1 MKYVR
6 LLGLGYAC
14 RKPPRL
20 PTFEVTK
27 LVPSLGSLHPSLGSL
42 HPSLAGLHTSRAH
55 HCDTPTYLPN
65 VNVGT
70 IGHVDHGKTS
80 LTAAITKVL
89 ASRGKAKFLSYDQI
103 DKAEEEKA
111 RGITINVCHVG
122 YETETRRYSH
132 TDCPGHADYIKNM
145 ISGASQ
151 MDGAILLVAA
161 DDGPMPQTRE
171 HLLLARQVGV
181 KKIVVFINKA
191 DKADDEMVELVKL
204 ETCELLEQFGFSPSS
219 PMIVGSAKLALEGD
233 TSSMGIPSIQQLLDT
248 LDSYVELP
256 SRDITAPFLMPIDKA
271 LTITGRG
278 TVVVGTV
285 KTGSCKK
292 DQALHLVGFG
302 HTISTTV
309 GAMQRFNQDV
319 PVAVAGD
326 HVGVQLRKVK
336 YNMVEK
342 GMLLVKPGSVQ
353 PTNHF
358 QGTCYF
364 LTKSEGGRSKPFLSG
379 YIQMLYVETWV
390 TAFRLD
396 IPQEEGEMVLPGD
409 QATIKLT
416 ILKTMPLFVGQ
427 KFTLRENQQTV
438 ATGIISSLLSPIPT
452 HSRSKLI
459 KLKIPP

>member
-6 LLGLGYAC
+6 LLGLAHAC
-14 RKPPRL
+14 TKPVRL

-27 LVPSLGSLHPSLGSL
+27 HVRLDRLLS
-42 HPSLAGLHTSRAH
+42 T
-55 HCDTPTYLPN
+55 DTVTPLPN

-70 IGHVDHGKTS
+70 IGHVDHGKTT
-80 LTAAITKVL
+80 LTAAITSVL
-89 ASRGKAKFLSYDQI
+89 ASRGQAKFLSYEQI

-122 YETETRRYSH
+122 YETASRRYSH

-191 DKADDEMVELVKL
+191 DKADDEIVELVQL
-204 ETCELLEQFGFSPSS
+204 ETSELLEQFGFPSGS
-219 PMIVGSAKLALEGD
+219 PMVVGSAKLALEGD
-233 TSSMGIPSIQQLLDT
+233 TSPLGVPSIQQLLDT
-248 LDSYVELP
+248 LDNYVDLP
-256 SRDITAPFLMPIDKA
+256 SRDTTAPFLMPIDKA
-271 LTITGRG
+271 VSITGRG

-285 KTGSCKK
+285 KTGRCAK
-292 DQALHLVGFG
+292 DQALQLVGFG
-302 HTISTTV
+302 QTRTTTV
-309 GAMQRFNQDV
+309 GGIQRFNEDMGA
-319 PVAVAGD
+319 AVAGD
-326 HVGVQLRKVK
+326 HVGIQLRKVK
-336 YNMVEK
+336 NSMVEK
-342 GMLLVKPGSVQ
+342 GMLLVKSGSVL

-364 LTKSEGGRSKPFLSG
+364 LTKSEGGRSKPFLTG

-396 IPQEEGEMVLPGD
+396 IPKEEGDMVLPGD

-438 ATGIISSLLSPIPT
+438 ATGIISSLLPPIPT
-452 HSRSKLI
+452 HSKSKLI
-459 KLKIPP
+459 KLKIPT

>member
-6 LLGLGYAC
+6 LLGLGQVCA
-14 RKPPRL
+14 KQARL
-20 PTFEVTK
+20 PCFEVTR
-27 LVPSLGSLHPSLGSL
+27 VWPVRGV
-42 HPSLAGLHTSRAH
+42 AT
-55 HCDTPTYLPN
+55 DTAALPN

-70 IGHVDHGKTS
+70 IGHVDHGKTT

-89 ASRGKAKFLSYDQI
+89 ASSGKAKFLAYDQI
-103 DKAEEEKA
+103 DKGEEEKA

-122 YETETRRYSH
+122 YETDSRKYSH

-191 DKADDEMVELVKL
+191 DKADEEMVELVQL
-204 ETCELLEQFGFSPSS
+204 ETAELLEQFGFPSDS
-219 PMIVGSAKLALEGD
+219 PMVVGSAKLALNGD
-233 TSSMGIPSIQQLLDT
+233 TSAFGVPSIEKLLNT
-248 LDSYVELP
+248 LDEHVELP
-256 SRDITAPFLMPIDKA
+256 SRDATAPFLMPIDKA
-271 LTITGRG
+271 LSITGRG

-285 KTGSCKK
+285 KTGRCSK
-292 DQALHLVGFG
+292 DQAMHLVGFG
-302 HTISTTV
+302 HTISTQV
-309 GAMQRFNQDV
+309 GGMQRFNEDLTT
-319 PVAVAGD
+319 AVAGD

-342 GMLLVKPGSVQ
+342 GMLLVKPGSVK

-364 LTKSEGGRSKPFLSG
+364 LNKSEGGRSKPFLSG

-390 TAFRLD
+390 TPFRLD
-396 IPQEEGEMVLPGD
+396 IPIEEGDMVLPGD

-427 KFTLRENQQTV
+427 KFTLRENKQTV
-438 ATGIISSLLSPIPT
+438 ATGIISSLLPPIPT
-452 HSRSKLI
+452 HSKSKLI
-459 KLKIPP
+459 KLRIPK

>member
-1 MKYVR
+1 MKWDVVVR
-6 LLGLGYAC
+6 GAMGFAKVK
-14 RKPPRL
+14 KPLTFPISFVPRALCHNL
-20 PTFEVTK
+20 PETAK
-27 LVPSLGSLHPSLGSL
+27 
-42 HPSLAGLHTSRAH
+42 
-55 HCDTPTYLPN
+55 PN

-70 IGHVDHGKTS
+70 IGHVDHGKTT

-89 ASRGKAKFLSYDQI
+89 HDRGLGGAKFMSYDMI
-103 DKAEEEKA
+103 DKAEEERA

-122 YETETRRYSH
+122 YETQERRYAH

-191 DKADDEMVELVKL
+191 DKADDEIVELVQL
-204 ETCELLEQFGFSPSS
+204 ETSELLEQFGFPSGS
-219 PMIVGSAKLALEGD
+219 PMVVGSAKLALEGD
-233 TSSMGIPSIQQLLDT
+233 TSPYGVPSINQLMST
-248 LDSYVELP
+248 LDEYIDLP
-256 SRDITAPFLMPIDKA
+256 SRDASAPFLMPIDKA

-285 KTGSCKK
+285 KTGMVSK
-292 DQALHLVGFG
+292 DQPLQLIGFG
-302 HTISTTV
+302 HSHTTSV
-309 GAMQRFNQDV
+309 GGIQRFNEDITT
-319 PVAVAGD
+319 AGAGD
-326 HVGVQLRKVK
+326 HVGMQLRKVK
-336 YNMVEK
+336 FNMVEK
-342 GMLLVKPGSVQ
+342 GMLLVKPGSVK

-364 LTKSEGGRSKPFLSG
+364 LTKGEGGRSKPFLSG

-390 TAFRLD
+390 VPFRLD
-396 IPQEEGEMVLPGD
+396 IPEEEGDMVIPGD

-416 ILKTMPLFVGQ
+416 ILKTMPLFLGQ
-427 KFTLRENQQTV
+427 RFTLRENRQTV
-438 ATGIISSLLSPIPT
+438 ATGVISSLLAPIPT
-452 HSRSKLI
+452 HSKSKLV
-459 KLKIPP
+459 KLKIPT